1 MKWRVLLLLALVTAG
16 CGGSAERGGEEHSHV
31 GVVIKGLDNP
41 YFAAMEQGVR
51 AAGRNRDTDVR
62 LSAATSLADTSGQAA
77 KLEALVAEDLDCY
90 VVNPINQS
98 NLVHAL
104 SHVPPGT
111 PIVNVDSRVGS
122 AEARALGIEVTTYI
136 GTDNRAAGML
146 AADAMARFAG
156 RGARVGL
163 IGGISGD
170 ASSTSRIAGFRA
182 GARGRFEMPPPVSAD
197 WNEHKARRAAAAL
210 LRQNP
215 GIDGFFAANDQM
227 ALGVARAVAQT
238 GRRGKVAVVG
248 VDGIQAAL
256 EAIDDGVM
264 SATVSQYPYTIG
276 RLGVEACLAA
286 AAHESLPRK
295 VDAPVQVVTRD
306 NVERAEANFPQPVE
320 PFKSP
325 FR

>member
-1 MKWRVLLLLALVTAG
+1 MKLRVVLLIALLVTG
-16 CGGSAERGGEEHSHV
+16 CGGSESGVGDRTSV

-51 AAGRNRDTDVR
+51 RAGRQPDTDVR

-90 VVNPINQS
+90 VVNPISQS
-98 NLVHAL
+98 NLIRAL
-104 SHVPPGT
+104 SHAPPGT
-111 PIVNVDSRVGS
+111 PIVNVDSPVGS
-122 AEARALGIEVTTYI
+122 AEARALGVEMSTYI
-136 GTDNRAAGML
+136 GTDNQAAGKL
-146 AADAMARFAG
+146 AAATMAKFVG
-156 RGARVGL
+156 RDARVGL

-170 ASSTSRIAGFRA
+170 ATSTKRIAGFRA
-182 GARGRFEMPPPVSAD
+182 GARGRFEMLPPVSAD

-210 LRQNP
+210 LRQNR

-227 ALGVARAVAQT
+227 ALGVAGAVAEA

-248 VDGIQAAL
+248 LDGIQQAL
-256 EAIDDGVM
+256 EAVESGAM

-286 AAHESLPRK
+286 ASDEPLPRN
-295 VDAPVQVVTRD
+295 VNAPVQVVTRD
-306 NVERAEANFPQPVE
+306 NVRRAEENFPQPVE